1 MSEIMAIASSTWRR
15 VLRMKSVYF
24 LILCT
29 IILIACAYNYDV
41 LSIGRHRELMMN
53 VSLFLNTL
61 AAVIVAI
68 SLTFELPKD
77 IKSGVASTLLSKP
90 LGRTQYLVGK
100 LVGTIITGIVVCALI
115 TIGFTFIFNT
125 FFEKTPVSMIQGH
138 LMVIASL
145 LPMCA
150 VALLFSVLLPE
161 SIAAVVTAIFIGLSF
176 SATKLSH
183 IKFLYGGIIPDLNL
197 FDLRGEAVWGA
208 NISVMYMLFTV
219 VWGIVFCVFASSL
232 ASLVFGHKDLK

>member
-15 VLRMKSVYF
+15 VLRMKAVYF

-29 IILIACAYNYDV
+29 LILIACAYNYDV
-41 LSIGRHRELMMN
+41 LSIGRHKELMMN
-53 VSLFLNTL
+53 VSLFLNTV

-68 SLTFELPKD
+68 SLTFEMPKD

-90 LGRTQYLVGK
+90 LGRTQYLIGK
-100 LVGTIITGIVVCALI
+100 LVGTVITGVVDCGLI
-115 TIGFTFIFNT
+115 TVGFVFVFNT
-125 FFEKTPVSMIQGH
+125 FFDKTPFSMIQGH
-138 LMVIASL
+138 LMIIASL

-161 SIAAVVTAIFIGLSF
+161 SIAAIVTAIAIGLSF
-176 SATKLSH
+176 SATKLH
-183 IKFLYGGIIPDLNL
+183 HVKFVYGGIIPDLNL
-197 FDLRGEAVWGA
+197 FDMRGEAVWGA
-208 NISVMYMLFTV
+208 GISWVYMAIAV
-219 VWGIVFCVFASSL
+219 AWGIVFCVFASSV

>member
-24 LILCT
+24 LIICT

-41 LSIGRHRELMMN
+41 LSIGRHKELMMN
-53 VSLFLNTL
+53 VSLFLNTI

-90 LGRTQYLVGK
+90 LGRTQYLIGK
-100 LVGTIITGIVVCALI
+100 LVGTIITGIIVCALI
-115 TIGFTFIFNT
+115 TIGFVFVFNT

-150 VALLFSVLLPE
+150 VSLLFSVLLPE
-161 SIAAVVTAIFIGLSF
+161 SIAAVITAIFIALSF
-176 SATKLSH
+176 SATKLSN
-183 IKFLYGGIIPDLNL
+183 IQYIYGGIIPDLNL

-208 NISVMYMLFTV
+208 NISVTYMLFAAL
-219 VWGIVFCVFASSL
+219 WGVIFCVFASSL
-232 ASLVFGHKDLK
+232 ASLIFGHKDLK

>member
-15 VLRMKSVYF
+15 ILRMKSVYF

-41 LSIGRHRELMMN
+41 LSIGRHKELMMN
-53 VSLFLNTL
+53 VSLLLNTI

-90 LGRTQYLVGK
+90 LGRTQYLIGK
-100 LVGTIITGIVVCALI
+100 LVGTIITGVIICALI
-115 TIGFTFIFNT
+115 TVGFSFVFNT
-125 FFEKTPVSMIQGH
+125 FFEKTPISMIQGH
-138 LMVIASL
+138 IMIIASL

-150 VALLFSVLLPE
+150 IALLFSVLLPE
-161 SIAAVVTAIFIGLSF
+161 SIAAIVAAIIIALSF
-176 SATKLSH
+176 SATKLSA
-183 IKFLYGGIIPDLNL
+183 IKYIYGGIIPDLNL

-208 NISVMYMLFTV
+208 NISVTYMLLTI
-219 VWGIVFCVFASSL
+219 VWGIVFCVFASTL
-232 ASLVFGHKDLK
+232 ASLIFGYKDLK